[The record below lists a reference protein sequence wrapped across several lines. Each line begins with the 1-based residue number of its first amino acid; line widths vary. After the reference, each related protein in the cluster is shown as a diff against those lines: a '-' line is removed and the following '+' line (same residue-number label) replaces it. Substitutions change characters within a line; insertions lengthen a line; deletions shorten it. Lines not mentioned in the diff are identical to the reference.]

1 MKSPADLGKLT
12 LDDFKPHLN
21 AVFEMDSLQGSK
33 VLLTLA
39 EATAYNNPLPK
50 SVKTDEG
57 KEHKVRDGG
66 GFSLQFVAPESSR
79 LKQGIYPIKHPKLG
93 TIEVF
98 LVPTGPA
105 RDGLHGFH
113 AVFG

>member
-1 MKSPADLGKLT
+1 MTSPADLGKLT
-12 LDDFKPHLN
+12 LDDFSSHLD
-21 AVFEMDSLQGSK
+21 AVFEMDSPHGK
-33 VLLTLA
+33 VPLKLA
-39 EATAYNNPLPK
+39 EATAHQHSLPQA
-50 SVKTDEG
+50 VKTDEG
-57 KEHKVRDGG
+57 KEHKIRDGG

-98 LVPTGPA
+98 LVPTGPV